1 MPVQKTLISSPKI
14 DQNLAK
20 GAVFREK
27 TAVFEDLCLLIS
39 TYAYF
44 VRRSFHTPYVNPRHK
59 SSRFSRGGGGS
70 RQDSVGFSGESG
82 HQSARQPGRKVGGM
96 DRDCA
101 GDGERWI
108 FRDRAGLEEILAF
121 IVRFWC
127 VIDCKVSGDI
137 FG

>member
-1 MPVQKTLISSPKI
+1 MFTDQYICLFCKAFIPYALCKSAPQKFPVFQ
-14 DQNLAK
+14 
-20 GAVFREK
+20 
-27 TAVFEDLCLLIS
+27 
-39 TYAYF
+39 
-44 VRRSFHTPYVNPRHK
+44 
-59 SSRFSRGGGGS
+59 GGGGS

>member
-1 MPVQKTLISSPKI
+1 VPVQKTLISSPKI

-59 SSRFSRGGGGS
+59 SSRFSRGGVGPGKIQLGFPESLATSRLVSQDARSAEWTAIALETERGGS
-70 RQDSVGFSGESG
+70 SGT
-82 HQSARQPGRKVGGM
+82 
-96 DRDCA
+96 
-101 GDGERWI
+101 
-108 FRDRAGLEEILAF
+108 GLVL
-121 IVRFWC
+121 RR
-127 VIDCKVSGDI
+127 S
-137 FG
+137 